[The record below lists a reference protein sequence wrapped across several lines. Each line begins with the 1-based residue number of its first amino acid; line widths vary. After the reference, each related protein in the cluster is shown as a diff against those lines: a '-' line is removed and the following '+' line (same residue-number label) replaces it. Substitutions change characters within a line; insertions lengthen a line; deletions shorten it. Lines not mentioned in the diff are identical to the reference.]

1 MQHFKLYFYTMTV
14 ICFIPAGNKERR
26 HAWMA
31 DDAEHTGNVHSA
43 KTEIKCRC
51 CECKRP
57 WLAAEL
63 LICKF
68 TAGGRGYVLNKET
81 FARLVIDSTD
91 SLYRVSKSILR
102 NDSDC
107 EDAVGEAITIA
118 FQKLDSLKKDEYAKT
133 WLTRILIHECY
144 HILRQQ
150 SRITLVSDDSEAI
163 WNYEGHRGNKCYMDV
178 ESYSDL
184 YEAMEQLK
192 ENQRLVITLFYYEG
206 YSIKEIAAI
215 LRITQG
221 TVKSRLGRAR
231 NQLKSFLKEEES
243 YV

>member
-1 MQHFKLYFYTMTV
+1 M
-14 ICFIPAGNKERR
+14 
-26 HAWMA
+26 
-31 DDAEHTGNVHSA
+31 
-43 KTEIKCRC
+43 
-51 CECKRP
+51 
-57 WLAAEL
+57 
-63 LICKF
+63 
-68 TAGGRGYVLNKET
+68 NKET
-81 FARLVIDSTD
+81 FAKLVIDSTD

-133 WLTRILIHECY
+133 WLIRILIHECY
-144 HILRQQ
+144 HIRRLQ

-163 WNYEGHRGNKCYMDV
+163 WDCECHGRNNGYADV
-178 ESYSDL
+178 ESHSDL

-192 ENQRLVITLFYYEG
+192 KNQRLVIVLFYYEG

-215 LRITQG
+215 LGITQG
-221 TVKSRLGRAR
+221 AVKSRLCRAR
-231 NQLKSFLKEEES
+231 NQLKLLLKEMES

>member
-1 MQHFKLYFYTMTV
+1 M
-14 ICFIPAGNKERR
+14 
-26 HAWMA
+26 
-31 DDAEHTGNVHSA
+31 
-43 KTEIKCRC
+43 
-51 CECKRP
+51 
-57 WLAAEL
+57 
-63 LICKF
+63 
-68 TAGGRGYVLNKET
+68 NKET

-118 FQKLDSLKKDEYAKT
+118 FQKLPSLKKDEYAKT

-150 SRITLVSDDSEAI
+150 SRITLVPDDSEAV
-163 WNYEGHRGNKCYMDV
+163 WTYGESRGSKCYMDV

-206 YSIKEIAAI
+206 YSIKEIAEI